1 LADSNPHTH
10 VHARPGSGGE
20 GAYARS
26 RRALRWALAAS
37 ATYMVAEAAGGF
49 FANSLA
55 LLADAGHML
64 SDVAALGLGLFATW
78 IARLPATSRRTY
90 GYYRAEIL
98 AALAQGALLIA
109 VALSIGLEAIE
120 RVGAPLPVRG
130 AAVIAIA
137 AGGLAVNLL
146 SFQILRGARAES
158 LSVRGASLHVLSDAL
173 GSVAAL
179 SAGVLVWAFGWHWAD
194 PVASLGIAALV
205 IYASWTLL
213 RDAVSVLLE
222 GAPRH
227 IDVDAVRDAVLA
239 VPGALAVHDLHIW
252 TIASGL
258 VCLSTHV
265 VAKDGPAGHGV
276 LAEIN
281 RVLETRFG
289 IAHTTI
295 QLEPEDFAEAGS
307 CD

>member
-1 LADSNPHTH
+1 ML
-10 VHARPGSGGE
+10 
-20 GAYARS
+20 
-26 RRALRWALAAS
+26 
-37 ATYMVAEAAGGF
+37 AEAVGGLL
-49 FANSLA
+49 ANSLA

-78 IARLPATSRRTY
+78 IARRPATPRRTY

-98 AALAQGALLIA
+98 AALGQGALLVA
-109 VALSIGLEAIE
+109 VAISIGFEALDRI
-120 RVGAPLPVRG
+120 GAPLPVRG
-130 AAVIAIA
+130 DAVIAIA

-146 SFQILRGARAES
+146 AFRILRGAQRES
-158 LSVRGASLHVLSDAL
+158 LTVRGASLHVLSDAL

-179 SAGVLVWAFGWHWAD
+179 AAGALVWAFGWNWAD
-194 PVASLGIAALV
+194 PAASLAIALLV
-205 IYASWTLL
+205 IYGSWTLL

-252 TIASGL
+252 TIASGR

-265 VAKDGPAGHGV
+265 VAKDGPSGHTV

-281 RVLETRFG
+281 RVLEARFG
-289 IAHTTI
+289 IEHTTI

>member
-1 LADSNPHTH
+1 LAESHPHERAHTH
-10 VHARPGSGGE
+10 RAADGQGS
-20 GAYARS
+20 YARS
-26 RRALRWALAAS
+26 RRALRLALGAS
-37 ATYMVAEAAGGF
+37 AAYMVAEAVGGLL
-49 FANSLA
+49 ANSLA
-55 LLADAGHML
+55 LLADAVHMF

-78 IARLPATSRRTY
+78 IARRPATSRRTY

-98 AALAQGALLIA
+98 GALAQGALLVA
-109 VALSIGLEAIE
+109 VAISIGLEAIE
-120 RVGAPLPVRG
+120 RIRAPHAVLG
-130 AAVIAIA
+130 GAVIAVA

-146 SFQILRGARAES
+146 TFLILRGARDES
-158 LSVRGASLHVLSDAL
+158 LTVRGASLHVLSDAL
-173 GSVAAL
+173 GSVGAL
-179 SAGVLVWAFGWHWAD
+179 AAGVLVWAFGWHWTD
-194 PVASLGIAALV
+194 PVASLAIAALV
-205 IYASWTLL
+205 IYASFSLL

-252 TIASGL
+252 TIASGM

-265 VAKDGPAGHGV
+265 VAKDGPAGHAV

-281 RVLETRFG
+281 HVLEQRFG

-295 QLEPEDFAEAGS
+295 QLEPEDFAEAGR

>member
-1 LADSNPHTH
+1 ML
-10 VHARPGSGGE
+10 
-20 GAYARS
+20 
-26 RRALRWALAAS
+26 
-37 ATYMVAEAAGGF
+37 AEAVGGLL
-49 FANSLA
+49 ANSLA

-78 IARLPATSRRTY
+78 IARRPATTLRTY
-90 GYYRAEIL
+90 GFDRAEIL
-98 AALAQGALLIA
+98 SALAQGALLVA
-109 VALSIGLEAIE
+109 VAISIGFEALERI
-120 RVGAPLPVRG
+120 GAPLPVRG
-130 AAVIAIA
+130 GIVIAIA
-137 AGGLAVNLL
+137 AGGLAVNLVA
-146 SFQILRGARAES
+146 FQILRGAGGES

-179 SAGVLVWAFGWHWAD
+179 AAGALVWGLGWNWAD
-194 PVASLGIAALV
+194 PIASVLIALLV

-252 TIASGL
+252 TIASGR

-265 VAKDGPAGHGV
+265 VATDGPAGHAV

-281 RVLETRFG
+281 RVLVTRFG

-295 QLEPEDFAEAGS
+295 QLEPEDFAEAGR

>member
-1 LADSNPHTH
+1 
-10 VHARPGSGGE
+10 VHARGG
-20 GAYARS
+20 
-26 RRALRWALAAS
+26 RALRLALVLSAA
-37 ATYMVAEAAGGF
+37 YMLAEAVGGF
-49 FANSLA
+49 LASSLA

-64 SDVAALGLGLFATW
+64 SDVAALGLGLFASW
-78 IARLPATSRRTY
+78 ISRRPATPRRTY

-98 AALAQGALLIA
+98 AALAQGALLVA
-109 VALSIGLEAIE
+109 VAISIGIEAVE
-120 RVGAPLPVRG
+120 RLGAPLAVRG
-130 AAVIAIA
+130 GMVTAIA
-137 AGGLAVNLL
+137 AGGLLVNLL
-146 SFQILRGARAES
+146 AFRILRGANDAS
-158 LSVRGASLHVLSDAL
+158 LTVRGASLHVLSDAL

-179 SAGVLVWAFGWHWAD
+179 ASGAAILAFGWAWAD
-194 PVASLGIAALV
+194 PVASLLIAALV

-227 IDVDAVRDAVLA
+227 IDVDTVRDAVLA

-252 TIASGL
+252 TIGSGR

-265 VAKDGPAGHGV
+265 VAKDGPAGHAV
-276 LAEIN
+276 LVEIN

-295 QLEPEDFAEAGS
+295 QLEPEDFAEAGR